1 MRDNLYHD
9 DPLWQIPEHA
19 WNSITANS
27 GNSPFASIKDF
38 KEFWVT
44 DHDWT
49 EEDGW
54 VPKRKEEDGASQ
66 DE

>member
-1 MRDNLYHD
+1 MADTD
-9 DPLWQIPEHA
+9 ALWRVPEYA
-19 WNSITANS
+19 WNEITARP
-27 GNSPFASIKDF
+27 GISPFVGVEDF
-38 KEFWVT
+38 RKFWVT

-54 VPKRKEEDGASQ
+54 VPKRKEEDGTSQ